1 MDAEKQPGA
10 QHDDGQPQSQTVG
23 PGSGDDAVL
32 APEGGPAVD
41 GQGPPDEGP
50 GMSRGA
56 AWLAMAA
63 VAVALLLV
71 YLAPG
76 VTTPLHDDDEDHA
89 ADAALVGMDAP
100 LHFTLKDM
108 NGVDVKL
115 ESFRGK
121 IIFLNFWAT
130 WCPPCKVEIP
140 DLIQLQ
146 TKYSDDV
153 VILGVSIDD
162 TAEQLKPFAA
172 EYRVNY
178 PLLIGNGREDVQ
190 DAFGPMW
197 ALPSTAIIGRDGK
210 IARKHTGIRTKEQ
223 FENEI
228 KALL

>member
-1 MDAEKQPGA
+1 MDSEKTPGA
-10 QHDDGQPQSQTVG
+10 PDDSG
-23 PGSGDDAVL
+23 PLWRETMVPEAADGAVL
-32 APEGGPAVD
+32 VPAGASAGD
-41 GQGPPDEGP
+41 APPDEGP
-50 GMSRGA
+50 RMSRGA
-56 AWLAMAA
+56 AWLAMGA

-76 VTTPLHDDDEDHA
+76 VTPAHDDDDEHA

-146 TKYSDDV
+146 TKYRDDV

-178 PLLIGNGREDVQ
+178 PLLVGNGREDVQ

-223 FENEI
+223 FETEI